1 MSPLPVYMALSST
14 RNMWIARAL
23 FGLSCVQCTLLY
35 IDLSYVHSLVFHV
48 FCWSCLGVY
57 QGPLYWLIPGI
68 SHLKFLVLCLPQP
81 TLQTQATWVVGFPC
95 LCVCV
100 QPLVSFLFLFCFLLC
115 MTWPPFKHLQP
126 WILPLWAF
134 LTLLQPYWT
143 IFLIYPGLYTAFFS
157 VWNFIF
163 FNLFFYWRII
173 AL

>member
-35 IDLSYVHSLVFHV
+35 TDLSYVHSLVFHV
-48 FCWSCLGVY
+48 FFWRCFFGSVSRPTILAHSWYISFKNS
-57 QGPLYWLIPGI
+57 GPLLAPTNTANSG
-68 SHLKFLVLCLPQP
+68 HLSCWFSLFV
-81 TLQTQATWVVGFPC
+81 
-95 LCVCV
+95 CVCV
-100 QPLVSFLFLFCFLLC
+100 QPLVSFLFLFCFFLC

-163 FNLFFYWRII
+163 FLIYFFIEG
-173 AL
+173 

>member
-1 MSPLPVYMALSST
+1 MVSPVYSVH
-14 RNMWIARAL
+14 
-23 FGLSCVQCTLLY
+23 FCTQISPMYTLW
-35 IDLSYVHSLVFHV
+35 SFMCFSGAVF
-48 FCWSCLGVY
+48 LGVY

-68 SHLKFLVLCLPQP
+68 SHLKILVLCLPQP
-81 TLQTQATWVVGFPC
+81 TLQTQATWVAGFPC

-100 QPLVSFLFLFCFLLC
+100 QPLVSFLFLFCFFLC

-163 FNLFFYWRII
+163 FLIYFFIEG
-173 AL
+173 